1 MTVDFLLSDMQ
12 SVLTAVT
19 CRLLGPGRTVPI
31 VIDDCKSV
39 FSKFN
44 IHEWLVH
51 FVYVVA
57 VAVAEDIVQ

>member
-1 MTVDFLLSDMQ
+1 MQ